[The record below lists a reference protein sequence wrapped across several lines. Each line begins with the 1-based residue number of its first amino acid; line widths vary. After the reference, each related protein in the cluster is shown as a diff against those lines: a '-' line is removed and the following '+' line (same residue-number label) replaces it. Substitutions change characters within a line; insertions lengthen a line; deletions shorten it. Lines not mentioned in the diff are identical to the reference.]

1 MRKTIMAAV
10 AVASLVVPTVAMANA
25 SGKTAS
31 SGANA
36 GVAENGWVGTQ
47 QRNGTVTTQYS
58 ATYSDPVFGG
68 PLTCNGV
75 HQEKKSGTIQDSFT
89 CSLNASGNWASAP
102 YVGQT
107 VSWNSDYYGVKDP
120 NATHNGSMTITS
132 VGHDSNGHVTSYT
145 GLATYT
151 S

>member
-1 MRKTIMAAV
+1 MRKFIIAAV
-10 AVASLVVPTVAMANA
+10 AVASLAIIPTAAMANA
-25 SGKTAS
+25 SGKPAS
-31 SGANA
+31 SGVNA
-36 GVAENGWVGTQ
+36 GVTENGWVGTTQ
-47 QRNGTVTTQYS
+47 GGGTATTQYS
-58 ATYSDPVFGG
+58 ASYTDPVFGG
-68 PLTCNGV
+68 R
-75 HQEKKSGTIQDSFT
+75 GT
-89 CSLNASGNWASAP
+89 APP

-132 VGHDSNGHVTSYT
+132 VAHDSNGNVTSYT